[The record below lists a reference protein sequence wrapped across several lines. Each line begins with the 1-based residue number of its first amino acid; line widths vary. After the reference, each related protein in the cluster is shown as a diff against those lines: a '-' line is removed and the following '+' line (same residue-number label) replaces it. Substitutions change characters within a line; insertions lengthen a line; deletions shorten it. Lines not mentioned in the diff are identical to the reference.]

1 MEGRGGEGSG
11 GEGRGCILSGMVI
24 CMHMI
29 FGTRKGRGGRGCFF
43 VCFFFFFTAAQ
54 ALMKNKIIKL

>member
-1 MEGRGGEGSG
+1 M
-11 GEGRGCILSGMVI
+11 SGMVI

-29 FGTRKGRGGRGCFF
+29 FGTRKGRGGGGFFFF
-43 VCFFFFFTAAQ
+43 VFFFTAAQ